1 MFDYESDTARHTYEL
16 GDVVTKESEDGIE
29 IGVVIQLH
37 EHGDFR
43 TDMFGNASPS
53 EVTMSTIEEIIEFR
67 DELLP
72 EMFEMNERQTKAVSF
87 MKELME
93 KRRNRTFDYVHGL
106 YIQHNIA
113 FAPNQSSV
121 IMLSAEMF
129 SQSRSL
135 SAAESHILDLTFN
148 QMLKTKPTL
157 PGRK

>member
-1 MFDYESDTARHTYEL
+1 MIFPTLADSIQGNNNLFDCVSTHNEYRVKATTTMLLGYMVTENTLSES
-16 GDVVTKESEDGIE
+16 I
-29 IGVVIQLH
+29 
-37 EHGDFR
+37 
-43 TDMFGNASPS
+43 
-53 EVTMSTIEEIIEFR
+53 
-67 DELLP
+67 
-72 EMFEMNERQTKAVSF
+72 
-87 MKELME
+87 
-93 KRRNRTFDYVHGL
+93 RTFDYVHGL